1 MAIDVIDL
9 RSFYASPLGESAQR
23 CLARVLAERWTSCA
37 GLTLLGMGYASPYLG
52 ALREK
57 AAQVQVFMPAEQ
69 GAEPWP
75 PDGPNVSELVDSC
88 ALPLPDSSM
97 DRILVVHALENVSHP
112 RDMLAEL
119 WRVLAP
125 SGRLI
130 LLAPNRAGVW
140 ARFDHTP
147 FGQGEPYS
155 RSQLRGLMRD
165 ALFSPI
171 HWGEALYAPP
181 SERRLALRVAPQ
193 LERIGRTL
201 SLPGYGLHVV
211 EATKL
216 LYQPV
221 AFRQPARRAMRSWQP
236 ALAAPGRVGA
246 PQGSPLSPSL
256 TPD

>member
-1 MAIDVIDL
+1 MAVDVIDL
-9 RSFYASPLGESAQR
+9 RSFYASPLGETAER
-23 CLARVLAERWTSCA
+23 CLARALAERWTSCA
-37 GLTLLGMGYASPYLG
+37 GLTLLGMGYATPFLG

-57 AAQVQVFMPAEQ
+57 AAQVQVFMPVDQ

-75 PDGPNVSELVDSC
+75 PEGPSVSEPVDPC

-125 SGRLI
+125 SGRMI
-130 LLAPNRAGVW
+130 LVAPNRAGVW

-147 FGQGEPYS
+147 FGHGEPYS

-181 SERRLALRVAPQ
+181 SERRIALRAAPSV
-193 LERIGRTL
+193 ERIGRAL
-201 SLPGYGLHVV
+201 SLPGYGVHVV

-221 AFRQPARRAMRSWQP
+221 AFRQPARRAMAAWKP
-236 ALAAPGRVGA
+236 ALAAPGRVA
-246 PQGSPLSPSL
+246 DPQASSL
-256 TPD
+256 TPR

>member
-1 MAIDVIDL
+1 MAVDVIDL
-9 RSFYASPLGESAQR
+9 RSFYASPLGET
-23 CLARVLAERWTSCA
+23 AERCVARALSERWSSCA
-37 GLTLLGMGYASPYLG
+37 GLPLLGMGYALPYLD

-57 AAQVQVFMPAEQ
+57 AAQTHAFMPADQ

-75 PDGPNVSELVDSC
+75 AEGPSLSAPVDPC

-97 DRILVVHALENVSHP
+97 DRILVVHALEHASHP

-130 LLAPNRAGVW
+130 LVTPNRAGVW

-147 FGQGEPYS
+147 FGHGEPYS
-155 RSQLRGLMRD
+155 RSQLRALMRE

-181 SERRLALRVAPQ
+181 SERRIAIRAAPTI
-193 LERIGRTL
+193 EKVGRAL

-221 AFRQPARRAMRSWQP
+221 AFRQPARRVMPAWKP
-236 ALAAPGRVGA
+236 ALAAPGRLAEGRA
-246 PQGSPLSPSL
+246 EGEGPFSPA
-256 TPD
+256 